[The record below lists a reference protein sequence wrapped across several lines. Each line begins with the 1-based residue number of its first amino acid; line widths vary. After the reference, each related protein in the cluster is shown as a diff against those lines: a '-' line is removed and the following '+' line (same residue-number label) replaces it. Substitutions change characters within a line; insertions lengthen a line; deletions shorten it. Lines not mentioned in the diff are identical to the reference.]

1 MALDND
7 VRNLARNPTLA
18 ALEPDAL
25 RQLAASA
32 ETRILRKGEI
42 LFRRD
47 EPSDGGYVI
56 VSGTIALDPSDHGGN
71 VRLVRPPA
79 LIGDMALIAKT
90 RRPVTATA
98 TEQTA
103 VLKISRALFL
113 RILEESPASAERLKR
128 ALSDRLVQFLSELNG
143 LRGDDVPLEK
153 ETR

>member
-25 RQLAASA
+25 RQLAVSA

-47 EPSDGGYVI
+47 EPSDGGYVL
-56 VSGTIALDPSDHGGN
+56 VSGTVALDPSDDGRN
-71 VRLVRPPA
+71 IRLVQPPA
-79 LIGDMALIAKT
+79 LIGDMALITKT

-98 TEQTA
+98 QEQTA
-103 VLKISRALFL
+103 VLKISRALFH
-113 RILEESPASAERLKR
+113 RILEESPGSAERLKR
-128 ALSDRLVQFLSELNG
+128 ELSDRLVEFLRELDG
-143 LRGDDVPLEK
+143 LRGTEADPAQ
-153 ETR
+153 ET

>member
-103 VLKISRALFL
+103 VLKISRALFH

-128 ALSDRLVQFLSELNG
+128 ALSDRLVQFLSELDG
-143 LRGDDVPLEK
+143 LTQVGDGSAK
-153 ETR
+153 EA